1 MRILVIS
8 TLSDLQDGILP
19 ALKAAGHDL
28 VAVVPSVEKARMR
41 SDLAG
46 FALFEGETSCPG
58 DWQQLIEGAEVILHL
73 AYSTPDASESQFEPR
88 HVLRADSV
96 FQTVEAMQRIDLKP
110 VMLIIATGSSTS
122 LADPS
127 DASLIRE
134 HLGKIA
140 GKVEEH
146 QVMLR
151 FIQSPQA
158 EAILSELSERIMPKA
173 DAGTPKPEQASSG
186 EISHRCLALPLD
198 AVLDPACAAGTEE
211 LLHEISRGGCN
222 IVLFTSSG
230 MSQVLRHRESLTF
243 SRYVILGDGAAL
255 LDFRKEEMIR
265 TELLEPEL
273 LQELVASARSVSPRL
288 SFFSERGMNLIS
300 DGSIPPLAEA
310 VGILGD
316 AKDTLE
322 GSLFE
327 RPATRLFIQGSPPW
341 VGRVQQLFSEGW
353 WKSGVIA
360 LLDYQPGLLGV
371 LAPTAD
377 RSIALQR
384 VESLLDVPRR
394 SSVVFVSSPLD
405 AGMLEIYTETW
416 SFGPF
421 SEVIGRHATRC
432 FSPTSPLFDLLKDF
446 LAQTAAG

>member
-1 MRILVIS
+1 M
-8 TLSDLQDGILP
+8 
-19 ALKAAGHDL
+19 
-28 VAVVPSVEKARMR
+28 
-41 SDLAG
+41 
-46 FALFEGETSCPG
+46 
-58 DWQQLIEGAEVILHL
+58 
-73 AYSTPDASESQFEPR
+73 
-88 HVLRADSV
+88 
-96 FQTVEAMQRIDLKP
+96 
-110 VMLIIATGSSTS
+110 
-122 LADPS
+122 
-127 DASLIRE
+127 
-134 HLGKIA
+134 
-140 GKVEEH
+140 
-146 QVMLR
+146 
-151 FIQSPQA
+151 
-158 EAILSELSERIMPKA
+158 
-173 DAGTPKPEQASSG
+173 
-186 EISHRCLALPLD
+186 
-198 AVLDPACAAGTEE
+198 
-211 LLHEISRGGCN
+211 
-222 IVLFTSSG
+222 
-230 MSQVLRHRESLTF
+230 
-243 SRYVILGDGAAL
+243 ILGDGAAL